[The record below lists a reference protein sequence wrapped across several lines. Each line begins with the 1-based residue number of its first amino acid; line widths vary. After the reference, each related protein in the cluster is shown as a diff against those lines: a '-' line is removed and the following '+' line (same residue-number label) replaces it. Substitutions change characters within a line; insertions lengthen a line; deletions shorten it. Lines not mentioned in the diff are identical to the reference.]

1 MLQVTTLQH
10 NSAPGAASLGAC
22 VPVKAL
28 TEADAVDIWI
38 ARWLRV
44 RRKDLIERYACDPRR
59 IYEVWQEERFMARAR
74 KRSRCFASGIQHSS
88 TASIMAGI
96 RGSPAPCIP
105 ISSHCSN
112 RLNASDT
119 WIGPADQTICR
130 ADLLGSLEFRLL
142 Q

>member
-59 IYEVWQEERFMARAR
+59 IYEVWQEERFQGSRAKAITLFR
-74 KRSRCFASGIQHSS
+74 ERYPALVDRIDYGRHTRVSRAVH
-88 TASIMAGI
+88 
-96 RGSPAPCIP
+96 P
-105 ISSHCSN
+105 
-112 RLNASDT
+112 
-119 WIGPADQTICR
+119 DQL
-130 ADLLGSLEFRLL
+130 ALFE
-142 Q
+142 